1 MPDMR
6 ARSIYTAA
14 AVLLAALL
22 LPGAIPAAGDENAPA
37 AQKPKITVESPDST
51 VVATVNGEPIT
62 KGELMEAMWGRYA
75 IPTLTD
81 LIDKVAIRQAAQ
93 KAGVTIEPADL
104 DAKVNELK
112 DRLPPGMTFEQFLEQ
127 YNITEEQLRKELETS
142 VYIEKAAAKN
152 INVTDQDLAGYIK
165 ARHILISTQQPGA
178 TAEEREKKEQEAKA
192 KLEQIAADIKAGK
205 TTFEQAAKEFS
216 DDPGSKDQGGD
227 LGFFKRGVMTQPF
240 EEAAFNLKAGE
251 MSEPVKTTYG
261 YHLILVEKL
270 GKDAEG
276 QERADLIER
285 IRQERLR
292 PEMTAWYLKAKQEA
306 QVERALGEQPKPPT
320 PPPAMGESQ
329 PETGGQDTP
338 PPPPPAPES
347 N

>member
-1 MPDMR
+1 MPVMK
-6 ARSIYTAA
+6 ARPILTAA
-14 AVLLAALL
+14 AFLLAAALL
-22 LPGAIPAAGDENAPA
+22 TGQVPPAAADEA
-37 AQKPKITVESPDST
+37 AAAEKPKVTVDSPDST

-93 KAGVTIEPADL
+93 RAGVTIEPADL

-127 YNITEEQLRKELETS
+127 YNITEEQLRRELETS

-192 KLEQIAADIKAGK
+192 RLEQIAADIKAGK

-216 DDPGSKDQGGD
+216 EDPGSKDQGGD

-276 QERADLIER
+276 EERANLVER

-306 QVERALGEQPKPPT
+306 QVERALGEQPKPPA
-320 PPPAMGESQ
+320 PPPAMQQSQ
-329 PETGGQDTP
+329 PEPGVDDAP